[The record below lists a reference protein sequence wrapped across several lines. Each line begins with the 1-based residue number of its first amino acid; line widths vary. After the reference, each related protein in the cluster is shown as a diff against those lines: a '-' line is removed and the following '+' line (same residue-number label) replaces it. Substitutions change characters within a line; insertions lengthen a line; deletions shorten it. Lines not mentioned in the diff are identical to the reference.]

1 MTISTS
7 ILTFTGAY
15 LNMDDTDGATFKIVD
30 VAHALS
36 QICRFGGHTRNFYSV
51 AQHSVLVSHIVP
63 PEFQLQALLHDG
75 AEAYCGDVVQPIKIL
90 HWMDGYRS
98 FESDLQ
104 NRLLKHFGVER
115 TPESDAAVRRADLQ
129 MLATERRDLMA
140 PDSRPWPVLAGVAPR
155 QATISPKMPTF
166 AEAMFLQRYK
176 ELTGVL

>member
-15 LNMDDTDGATFKIVD
+15 LNMDGTDGVTFKIVD

-36 QICRFGGHTRNFYSV
+36 QICRFGGHTRHFYSV
-51 AQHSVLVSHIVP
+51 AQHSVLASHIVA

-90 HWMDGYRS
+90 PWMDGYRT
-98 FESDLQ
+98 FEAELQDL
-104 NRLLKHFGVER
+104 LLTHFGVER
-115 TPESDAAVRRADLQ
+115 SPESDAAVRMADLQ

-140 PDSRPWPVLAGVAPR
+140 PDSRPWPVLAGIAPR
-155 QATISPKMPTF
+155 HSTITPKMPAF
-166 AEAMFLQRYK
+166 AEAMFLKRYK

>member
-1 MTISTS
+1 MTIATS
-7 ILTFTGAY
+7 ILTFTGTY
-15 LNMDDTDGATFKIVD
+15 INMNDARDATFKIAD

-36 QICRFGGHTRNFYSV
+36 QICRFGGHTRQFYSV

-63 PEFQLQALLHDG
+63 AEFQLQALLHDG
-75 AEAYCGDVVQPIKIL
+75 AEAFCGDVVQPLKIL
-90 HWMDGYRS
+90 PWMAGYRT
-98 FESDLQ
+98 FESNLQ
-104 NRLLKHFGVER
+104 DRLLAHFGVER

-155 QATISPKMPTF
+155 HATISPKMPTF